1 MAQTSCP
8 ECGKSLSIKDPTCP
22 ECGFPLKLSVQHPHN
37 QNFDRD
43 VADEGDNEAE
53 RIMRNYLNTIKN
65 LIIISSVIFGIFLSI
80 AGIIAMSNGIPGGI
94 VGLFGGIVVIIL
106 GIAIAKLIW
115 ASGMILINISTNV
128 RTIKGVLKSR

>member
-1 MAQTSCP
+1 MSQISCP
-8 ECGKSLSIKDPTCP
+8 ECGQSLSIKNHTCP
-22 ECGFPLKLSVQHPHN
+22 ECGFPINLNVPHN
-37 QNFDRD
+37 HNQSIGPD

-53 RIMRNYLNTIKN
+53 RIMRNYLNFIKN
-65 LIIISSVIFGIFLSI
+65 LIIISSVIFGIFLFI
-80 AGIIAMSNGIPGGI
+80 AGIVAMSNGIPGGI
-94 VGLFGGIVVIIL
+94 AGLFGGIVAIIL